1 MPPKRPKFFYGWIMV
16 VAAVA
21 AGALSSGAGVWGAS
35 VFVTP
40 MGEELGWSRSAFF
53 ASFFI
58 RSVVAGALSPIIGPM
73 QDTRSGPRI
82 LMFASGLTM
91 GLSLI
96 TLKWVDNLAV
106 FYVLFGAL
114 GALSMVAGAEMLTVA
129 IVPKWFVRKRGRAM
143 AIASTGTAMGPLF
156 FPFLVHGIISLV
168 GWRDAWMVLGIIIL
182 IFLVP
187 LSFLIRSRPE
197 DMGLLPDGDTVQVFT
212 SEASTSTTEEIPSSS
227 ASLAAA
233 SLPQDATQEAKPGS
247 SALLA
252 SGSLPLE
259 ATRKARPPQGATRE
273 RSFTRSEAVR
283 TKTFW
288 LLIAAFF
295 LAMLGMGGFHANW
308 IPYFEDLGFSPSTG
322 AWAATAYGI
331 CSISIRLLWG
341 ILAERF
347 PIRYLMVAQ
356 CAITGVSIVFFLNIV
371 NVPTLVLAGGL
382 HGIAL
387 GGFFIMRPLM
397 IANYFGR
404 ENLGAING
412 ILRPF
417 VTLSGAMSPLLVAGM
432 FDIYGS
438 YQEAFLLIIVTWFA
452 AAAVVYL
459 AKPPKK
465 PQPPTDVAG

>member
-1 MPPKRPKFFYGWIMV
+1 
-16 VAAVA
+16 
-21 AGALSSGAGVWGAS
+21 
-35 VFVTP
+35 
-40 MGEELGWSRSAFF
+40 
-53 ASFFI
+53 
-58 RSVVAGALSPIIGPM
+58 
-73 QDTRSGPRI
+73 
-82 LMFASGLTM
+82 
-91 GLSLI
+91 
-96 TLKWVDNLAV
+96 
-106 FYVLFGAL
+106 
-114 GALSMVAGAEMLTVA
+114 
-129 IVPKWFVRKRGRAM
+129 
-143 AIASTGTAMGPLF
+143 MGPLF

-168 GWRDAWMVLGIIIL
+168 GWRDAWMVLGFIVL

-197 DMGLLPDGDTVQVFT
+197 DMGLLPDGDTDPV
-212 SEASTSTTEEIPSSS
+212 SSPEASHSTTEVGLSSS
-227 ASLAAA
+227 APLAAA
-233 SLPQDATQEAKPGS
+233 R
-247 SALLA
+247 
-252 SGSLPLE
+252 PL
-259 ATRKARPPQGATRE
+259 TRE

-288 LLIAAFF
+288 LLVAAFF

-356 CAITGVSIVFFLNIV
+356 CAITGVSIIFFLNIV

-452 AAAVVYL
+452 AAAVVFL
-459 AKPPKK
+459 AKPPRNPKRAINI
-465 PQPPTDVAG
+465 AG